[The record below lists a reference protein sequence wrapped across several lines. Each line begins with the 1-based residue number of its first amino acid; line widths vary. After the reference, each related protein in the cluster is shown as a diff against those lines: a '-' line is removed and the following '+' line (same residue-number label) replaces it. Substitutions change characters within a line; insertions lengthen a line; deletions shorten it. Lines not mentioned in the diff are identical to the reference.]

1 MAAIAPITGMF
12 HRSILTNV
20 SLGIGFGLAG
30 GFAFWYGNHLPKGAR
45 HDEAQRKALTIFHLP
60 SDTTLPY
67 SALEHSIPAAEY
79 IQSIARDPST
89 VRARDAWYLEQ
100 EQKKN
105 AQT

>member
-30 GFAFWYGNHLPKGAR
+30 GFAFWYGNHLPK
-45 HDEAQRKALTIFHLP
+45 ALTIFHLP
-60 SDTTLPY
+60 SDATLPY
-67 SALEHSIPAAEY
+67 SALEYSIPAAEY